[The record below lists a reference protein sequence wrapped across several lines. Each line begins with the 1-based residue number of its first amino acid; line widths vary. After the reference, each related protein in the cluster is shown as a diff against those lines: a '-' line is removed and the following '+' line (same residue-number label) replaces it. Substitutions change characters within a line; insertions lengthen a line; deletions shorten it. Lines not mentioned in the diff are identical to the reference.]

1 MSNNVLE
8 KVIGVVVALL
18 VAALLLPLA
27 LEELG
32 EMESMFETDG
42 ALEDLQMLEPL
53 LLVLLPLMVVIA
65 VVFYII
71 DLDDLTFKR

>member
-1 MSNNVLE
+1 MSNNVLN
-8 KVIGVVVALL
+8 KVIGVVIALL
-18 VAALLLPLA
+18 VAALLLPVA

-32 EMESMFETDG
+32 EMETMFEEGG

-53 LLVLLPLMVVIA
+53 LLILLPLMVVIA

-71 DLDDLTFKR
+71 DLDDLGF

>member
-1 MSNNVLE
+1 MANNVIN
-8 KVIGVVVALL
+8 KVIGVVIALL
-18 VAALLLPLA
+18 VAALLLPVA

-32 EMESMFETDG
+32 EMESMFEEGG

-53 LLVLLPLMVVIA
+53 LLILLPLMVVIA

-71 DLDDLTFKR
+71 DLDDLGF

>member
-1 MSNNVLE
+1 MANNVIE
-8 KVIGVVVALL
+8 NVIGVVIALL

-42 ALEDLQMLEPL
+42 ALEDLQVLEPL
-53 LLVLLPLMVVIA
+53 LLILLPLMVVIA

-71 DLDDLTFKR
+71 DLDDLGF

>member
-1 MSNNVLE
+1 MSNNVIN
-8 KVIGVVVALL
+8 KVIGVVIALL
-18 VAALLLPLA
+18 VAALLLPLG

-32 EMESMFETDG
+32 EMESMFEDGG

-53 LLVLLPLMVVIA
+53 LLILLPLMVVIA

-71 DLDDLTFKR
+71 DLDDLGF